1 MACPPMKINTYFVC
15 HAPPPPLPP
24 TSLAFSPIASHLP
37 LQVFFYVQQ
46 DCILVKFLHV
56 SYMFNIKTVYG
67 VIPYQLIQNS

>member
-1 MACPPMKINTYFVC
+1 MPPYEDQHIFRLPCST
-15 HAPPPPLPP
+15 APLPP